1 MDLTLQDTLYVLVAI
16 CAAVIVLAFF
26 MVVVGASIKNRMQTI
41 LHDEIRDV
49 IQEIKRDTDKLHEKI
64 NTVMI
69 ELDNIRKR
77 IG

>member
-1 MDLTLQDTLYVLVAI
+1 MEFAFQDTLYVLLAI
-16 CAAVIVLAFF
+16 CAATIVLASV
-26 MVVVGASIKNRMQTI
+26 MAVSGVSIKKSIQRI

-64 NTVMI
+64 NTVTI

>member
-1 MDLTLQDTLYVLVAI
+1 MEFAFQDTLYVLLAI
-16 CAAVIVLAFF
+16 FAAIIVLAS
-26 MVVVGASIKNRMQTI
+26 VIAVSGVSIKKSIQRI

-64 NTVMI
+64 NTVTI